1 MRAITFRPVA
11 PNDREPV
18 ASPNGSANEMLPLP
32 SVMGLQAI
40 HDALKIT
47 MWIVI
52 GLSTAAGLFSTG
64 FQAIL
69 QLLFCAFAG
78 LVALHALSSL
88 FLLLYSDPVC
98 WK

>member
-1 MRAITFRPVA
+1 MTFSPVA
-11 PNDREPV
+11 SEEREPV
-18 ASPNGSANEMLPLP
+18 APPDGLAGEMPPLP
-32 SVMGLQAI
+32 SVVGLQAI

-47 MWIVI
+47 MWIII

-64 FQAIL
+64 FQAML
-69 QLLFCAFAG
+69 QIFFCAFAG

-88 FLLLYSDPVC
+88 FLLLYSNPVC